1 MKILITGASG
11 FIGQHLVKELDNHHL
26 VIFNQDLRDH
36 EATRNFVIS
45 EQPDVII
52 HLAALTE
59 VEHSFYKQA
68 LFSDVNYTGTVNL
81 VEAAREVE
89 NLQMFLF
96 SSTMET
102 YGWQPISDLIR
113 DDQPF
118 EHAPFDE
125 TTIQNPNAPYAVAK
139 LGCEKYLEYAQRAYG
154 LPYCILR
161 QTNTYG
167 RTDNDFFVIEQI
179 ITQMIKGDTVNLGY
193 RKPYRN
199 FLHISD
205 LIEAYKAIIS
215 NINAATNETFCVGP
229 SNALQIEKLAEI
241 IAKKLQW
248 QGQINWDTKPARPGE
263 IYYLNSTNDKITRKL
278 GWEPK
283 IDLDTGLDMT
293 IEFWNREL
301 NKD

>member
-11 FIGQHLVKELDNHHL
+11 FIGQHLVEKLSDHNL
-26 VIFNQDLRDH
+26 IIFNQDLRDH
-36 EATRNFVIS
+36 EASRDFVLNTK
-45 EQPDVII
+45 PDVII

-81 VEAAREVE
+81 IEAAKEVE
-89 NLQMFLF
+89 NLKLFVF

-102 YGWQPISDLIR
+102 YGWQPISDKIKN
-113 DDQPF
+113 DEPF
-118 EHAPFDE
+118 EHEPFTE
-125 TTIQNPNAPYAVAK
+125 KTVQNPNAPYAVAK

-167 RTDNDFFVIEQI
+167 RTDNDFFVVEQI
-179 ITQMIKGDTVNLGY
+179 ITQMLKGNVVNLGY

-205 LIEAYKAIIS
+205 LINAYLAIIN
-215 NINAATNETFCVGP
+215 NINAAKNQIFCVGP
-229 SNALQIEKLAEI
+229 SNAIQIEKLAEI

-248 QGQINWDTKPARPGE
+248 QGQINWDTKPKRPGE
-263 IYYLNSTNDKITRKL
+263 IYYLNSTNDKITQAL
-278 GWEPK
+278 GWKPE

-293 IEFWNREL
+293 IEFWKNEYS
-301 NKD
+301 

>member
-1 MKILITGASG
+1 MKILITGATG
-11 FIGQHLVKELDNHHL
+11 FIGQHLVRRLDNHEI
-26 VIFNQDLRDH
+26 VIFDQDLRDH
-36 EATRNFVIS
+36 KGTEQFVKTAS
-45 EQPDVII
+45 PDVIV

-68 LFSDVNYTGTVNL
+68 EFSDVNYTGTVNL
-81 VEAAREVE
+81 IESAKQVE
-89 NLQMFLF
+89 NLKLFLF

-113 DDQPF
+113 DGKDF

-139 LGCEKYLEYAQRAYG
+139 LGCEKYLEYAARAYN

-167 RTDNDFFVIEQI
+167 RTDNDFFVVEQI
-179 ITQMIKGDTVNLGY
+179 ITQMLKGDTVSLGY
-193 RKPYRN
+193 GKPYRN

-205 LIEAYKAIIS
+205 LINAYIAIIN
-215 NINAATNETFCVGP
+215 NINAVKNETFCIGP
-229 SNALQIEKLAEI
+229 SNALSIEKLAEKV
-241 IAKKLQW
+241 AKKLAW
-248 QGQINWDTKPARPGE
+248 HGDIKWDTKPERPGE
-263 IYYLNSTNDKITRKL
+263 IFYLNSTNEKIKRCI
-278 GWEPK
+278 GWEPA

-293 IEFWNREL
+293 IAHWKNEL
-301 NKD
+301 S

>member
-11 FIGQHLVKELDNHHL
+11 FIGQHLVKELADHDL
-26 VIFNQDLRDH
+26 ILFGQDLRDH
-36 EATRNFVIS
+36 KATRDFVIS
-45 EQPDVII
+45 KQPDVII

-81 VEAAREVE
+81 VEAAREVD
-89 NLQMFLF
+89 NLQLFLF

-102 YGWQPISDLIR
+102 YGWQPVSDLIR
-113 DDQPF
+113 DDLPF
-118 EHAPFDE
+118 EHEPFDE
-125 TTIQNPNAPYAVAK
+125 HTVQNPNAPYAVAK
-139 LGCEKYLEYAQRAYG
+139 LGCEKYLEYASRAYG

-167 RTDNDFFVIEQI
+167 RTDNDFFVVEQI
-179 ITQMIKGDTVNLGY
+179 ITQMLKGDTVNLGY

-205 LIEAYKAIIS
+205 LISAYKAIIS
-215 NINAATNETFCVGP
+215 NVSAVKNETFCVGP
-229 SNALQIEKLAEI
+229 SNALSIEKLAEK

-248 QGQINWDTKPARPGE
+248 QGQINWDTKPKRHGE
-263 IYYLNSTNDKITRKL
+263 IYYLNSTNDKITRTI
-278 GWEPK
+278 GWKPE

-293 IEFWNREL
+293 IEFWNNEI